1 MMVWLLQ
8 PSSWIVCLSG
18 CVLHQSLFRYFRS
31 VTCNASWLD
40 SSTSS
45 VDLAFSFPRG
55 LEPGSGGCWVCSE
68 SLGWALSGEGM
79 VPCDPRFLLLPSPE
93 GSRRLNKRKTPT
105 AETMQAILRIQ
116 KRNIIRLFSTNQ
128 KVYPKLQKRFSA
140 LEKFRNLI
148 ET

>member
-55 LEPGSGGCWVCSE
+55 LEPGCGGGCWVCSE

-79 VPCDPRFLLLPSPE
+79 VPCDPRFLLVPSAE
-93 GSRRLNKRKTPT
+93 GRRRLNKRRTPT
-105 AETMQAILRIQ
+105 AETVRAILRIQ
-116 KRNIIRLFSTNQ
+116 KGILSGCFLPIKKYIQSCKKDFL
-128 KVYPKLQKRFSA
+128 P
-140 LEKFRNLI
+140 
-148 ET
+148 